1 MKTVQT
7 ASAQSSTVTLEYFT
21 WLAAK
26 TIHLAICSAS
36 SDIKRWVE
44 EIQYGKAS
52 SFLRG
57 WPMRSAVAIESTPGT
72 KDTIESRPRNY

>member
-21 WLAAK
+21 WLEGK
-26 TIHLAICSAS
+26 TIHLAIYSIS
-36 SDIKRWVE
+36 SDIKRWVQD
-44 EIQYGKAS
+44 IQYGKAS

-57 WPMRSAVAIESTPGT
+57 WPIRSAVTTESTPET